1 MKKGFAF
8 LVSITLSLSTIF
20 ASACGKGNKNSSNG
34 NENGGL
40 VHLAGNEPVSFE
52 KTEYNLV
59 SNGNSDYKIVIPL
72 EATTTETVAAEELQ
86 LFIEKSTG
94 CTLSIVRDNEIGDA
108 SGGSYLSVGKTTL
121 LEARTEIVL
130 DYSVMHDCGPSI
142 KTIDDDVYMC
152 GAEQTGT
159 LYSVYKFLYYE
170 IGFVA
175 YALDCVKFDYYPTE
189 LKLLNFDYNYLPT
202 IDVMTTAA
210 KEYLHTADTREGQL
224 NAMRMYMLPWG
235 IEESYTLEGKEY
247 TMFCHTMN
255 YIVSEARYADIHP
268 EWFNNG
274 QPCLTNP
281 EYIEEFTKNFLELYV
296 IPYDNPYIMFGGNDN
311 NGYCTCDNCKKE
323 YELHGG
329 TGGAFVRFANTV
341 AAKVENYLA
350 ENQINKEIRIV
361 IMAYAGYNM
370 APVVENPDGSISPV
384 DESVICDSE
393 GPVKVGVDCSF
404 LHMCL
409 SHSLDDEECTINQ
422 YYNLSYKGWDVLT
435 DYLTIYRYTTHYQ
448 QPKFFFND
456 YWALSDDVNAL
467 KEHDTRWVYDAGKF
481 RQPLNAMRF
490 YVRRQMMWD
499 NGQSVEA
506 LIDEFIEEYYGV
518 ASPYVKEYFEA
529 LCQQTEAFYK
539 LTGNTC
545 VKSFT
550 PVGGAV
556 NWPLEIWRNYAGL
569 LENAMYAIDNS
580 AMTEIDKE
588 VYRERVYREWVLVK
602 VNEYSLY
609 QASLDDQ
616 TLSELEEIVKYA
628 KEVYNLVYF

>member
-1 MKKGFAF
+1 MKKSLTF
-8 LVSITLSLSTIF
+8 LVSVTLSLTTIV
-20 ASACGKGNKNSSNG
+20 ANGCMQAGDNSSNSDA
-34 NENGGL
+34 NDNGVFLG
-40 VHLAGNEPVSFE
+40 VDKSTSFAE
-52 KTEYNLV
+52 TAYDLV
-59 SNGNSDYKIVIPL
+59 SNGRSDYKIVIPV
-72 EATTTETVAAEELQ
+72 EATTTESVAAEELQ
-86 LFIEKSTG
+86 LFIEKSTN
-94 CTLSIVRDNEIGDA
+94 CKLPIVRDNEIVNA
-108 SGGSYLSVGKTTL
+108 NSGAYLSVGRTTL
-121 LEARTEIVL
+121 LATRPEIVL

-142 KTIDDDVYMC
+142 TTIDDDVYMC
-152 GAEQTGT
+152 GAGQTGT

-175 YALDCVKFDYYPTE
+175 YALDCVKFDYYPNT
-189 LKLLNFDYNYLPT
+189 LKLLDFAYDYVPT

-210 KEYLHTADTREGQL
+210 KEYLRTADTREGQL

-247 TMFCHTMN
+247 TMFCHTLN
-255 YIVSEARYADIHP
+255 YIVSEARYADSHP

-274 QPCLTNP
+274 QHCFTNP
-281 EYIEEFTKNFLELYV
+281 EYIEEFTKNFIELYV

-311 NGYCTCDNCKKE
+311 NGYCNCANCQQE

-341 AAKVENYLA
+341 AAKVEDYLA
-350 ENQINKEIRIV
+350 KNDIDKEIRIV

-370 APVVENPDGSISPV
+370 APVVENADGSLSPV

-409 SHSLDDEECTINQ
+409 SHSLDDETCTINQ
-422 YYNLSYKGWDVLT
+422 YYNLSYRGWDVLT
-435 DYLTIYRYTTHYQ
+435 DYLTLYRYTTHYQ
-448 QPKFFFND
+448 QPKFFLND

-499 NGQSVEA
+499 NTQNVET
-506 LIDEFIEEYYGV
+506 LINEFIEEYYSV
-518 ASPYVKEYFEA
+518 ASPYVKEYFYA
-529 LCQQTEAFYK
+529 LCQQTEAFYE

-550 PVGGAV
+550 EVGGAV
-556 NWPLEIWRNYAGL
+556 NWPLQIWRNYATL
-569 LENAMYAIDNS
+569 LENAMYEIDNS
-580 AMTEIDKE
+580 KMTKEDKE
-588 VYRERVYREWVLVK
+588 IYRERVYREWVLVK
-602 VNEYSLY
+602 VAEYSLY
-609 QASLDDQ
+609 QTSLDDE
-616 TLSELEEIVKYA
+616 TLAELAEIVKYA
-628 KEVYNLVYF
+628 QEVYNLVYF